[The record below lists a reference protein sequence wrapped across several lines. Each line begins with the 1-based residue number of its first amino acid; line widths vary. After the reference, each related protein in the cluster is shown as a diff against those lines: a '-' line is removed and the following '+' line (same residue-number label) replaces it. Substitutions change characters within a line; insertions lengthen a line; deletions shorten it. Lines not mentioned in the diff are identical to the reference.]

1 VGRRSRPI
9 ASAFLVAALFVVAL
23 APAAAL
29 ASPITNPP
37 TIAMAFGAPTLGLGN
52 STSLT
57 FTIANPNV
65 ASSLS
70 GIGFGDTLPS
80 GLMVATPNGLSGTC
94 GGGTITTGPTSATLA
109 GATLAASTSCTFS
122 VDITA
127 ISPGVQVNTTGNVT
141 STEGGAGGTATDSIT
156 VGWAPTLGMTFD
168 PSTIPLNGTSEL
180 KFGIYNPETNSDDL
194 IGLGFT
200 LTLPAGLTVAD
211 SSTDVCPVDVGG
223 STVTGTVTTSG
234 GHTISLTGLR
244 LPVSWV
250 CSFSVIVTGPG
261 QAVVLTAKSGALTST
276 NGIPGAAATASIV
289 VGNPNATAPPSSTTR
304 IETLVNRSDPT
315 LPLILLLAF
324 VVGFAAVRRAA
335 MRGVRADSR

>member
-156 VGWAPTLGMTFD
+156 VGWAPTLGMMFD

>member
-1 VGRRSRPI
+1 MGRRARTI
-9 ASAFLVAALFVVAL
+9 ASAFLVAALSVVVL

-37 TIAMAFGAPTLGLGN
+37 TIAMAFGAATLGLGN
-52 STSLT
+52 STSLS
-57 FTIANPNV
+57 FTIANPNTTF
-65 ASSLS
+65 SLS

-80 GLMVATPNGLSGTC
+80 GLMVATPNGLSGAC
-94 GGGTITTGPTSATLA
+94 GGGTITTGPTSVTLA
-109 GATLAASTSCTFS
+109 GASLAASTSCTFS
-122 VDITA
+122 VDVTA

-180 KFGIYNPETNSDDL
+180 KFGIYNPETNSSDL

-211 SSTDVCPVDVGG
+211 GSTDVCPVDVGN

-234 GHTISLTGLR
+234 GNTVTLTGLR

-261 QAVVLTAKSGALTST
+261 QDVVLTAKSGALTST

-304 IETLVNRSDPT
+304 IDTLVNRPDPT

-324 VVGFAAVRRAA
+324 VVGFAAVRSAA

>member
-261 QAVVLTAKSGALTST
+261 QDVVLTAKSGALTST

>member
-1 VGRRSRPI
+1 
-9 ASAFLVAALFVVAL
+9 
-23 APAAAL
+23 
-29 ASPITNPP
+29 
-37 TIAMAFGAPTLGLGN
+37 
-52 STSLT
+52 
-57 FTIANPNV
+57 
-65 ASSLS
+65 
-70 GIGFGDTLPS
+70 
-80 GLMVATPNGLSGTC
+80 MVATPNGLSGTC

>member
-1 VGRRSRPI
+1 MGRRSRPI
-9 ASAFLVAALFVVAL
+9 ASALLVAALSVVVL

-29 ASPITNPP
+29 ASPITMPP
-37 TIAMAFGAPTLGLGN
+37 TIAMTFGAPTLGLGN

-65 ASSLS
+65 VSSLS

-80 GLMVATPNGLSGTC
+80 GLMVATPSGLSGAC
-94 GGGTITTGPTSATLA
+94 GGGTITTGPTSVTLA
-109 GATLAASTSCTFS
+109 GATLAPSTGCTFS

-180 KFGIYNPETNSDDL
+180 KFGVYNPETNSDDL
-194 IGLGFT
+194 VGLGFT
-200 LTLPAGLTVAD
+200 LTLPAGLTVANG
-211 SSTDVCPVDVGG
+211 SKVVCPVDVGG

-234 GHTISLTGLR
+234 GNKVTLSGLT

-250 CSFSVIVTGPG
+250 CSFSVTVTGPG
-261 QAVVLTAKSGALTST
+261 RDVVLTAKSGVLTST

-315 LPLILLLAF
+315 LPLILLIAF
-324 VVGFAAVRRAA
+324 VIGFAAVRRAA